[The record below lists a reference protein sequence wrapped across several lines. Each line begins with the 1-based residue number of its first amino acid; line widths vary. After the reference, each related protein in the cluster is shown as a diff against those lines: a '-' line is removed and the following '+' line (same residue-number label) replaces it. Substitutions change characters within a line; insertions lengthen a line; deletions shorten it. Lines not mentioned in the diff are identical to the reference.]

1 MGKIPRKCKVTA
13 MNISPVTPLSR
24 STISSLPIGIPR
36 ERKALEGRVVLTP
49 AAVADLV
56 HAGHVVHVEH
66 EAGRQSG
73 YADADYAAA
82 GAVIQP
88 DGAALYAATQLIV
101 KVKEPVAEE
110 LPWLRADH
118 VLFCFL
124 HLAASPSLTQALL
137 RRRLTA
143 YAFETL
149 VEDGRLPLLAP
160 MSRIAGRLAVQLGM
174 HYLEQPQGGA
184 GILLGGL
191 AGSGHGEGHGQ
202 GYGHVL
208 VLGAGNAGRA
218 AAETALALGAEVE
231 VLDPVPAARDAVTR
245 EWPGMQVGDVSEARL
260 QAAIARSD
268 LLVGAV
274 LLPGAEAPRVVT
286 RCLLESLRP
295 GRVVVDIAIDQGGC
309 VEGLHATDWKAP
321 AYRENGHVFIGVT
334 NLPGAVPRTATEALS
349 AVVLPK
355 VRELAVGETGTTIW
369 ASALALSRG
378 ELRHPALRGAA

>member
-1 MGKIPRKCKVTA
+1 MGKIPRKNKVTV
-13 MNISPVTPLSR
+13 MSTLSKTSLSR
-24 STISSLPIGIPR
+24 NPAPSLVIGIPR

-49 AAVADLV
+49 AAVAELV
-56 HAGHVVHVEH
+56 RAGHTVHVEH
-66 EAGRQSG
+66 DAGLQSG
-73 YADADYAAA
+73 YDDAGYAAA
-82 GAVIQP
+82 GACMQP
-88 DGAALYAATQLIV
+88 HGAALYAAAQLIV

-110 LPWLRADH
+110 LAWLRADH

-124 HLAASPSLTQALL
+124 HLAACPALTHELL

-149 VEDGRLPLLAP
+149 MQDGRLPLLAP

-184 GILLGGL
+184 GILLGGI
-191 AGSGHGEGHGQ
+191 AGSGRGR
-202 GYGHVL
+202 VL

-218 AAETALALGAEVE
+218 AVEMALALGAEVE
-231 VLDPVPAARDAVTR
+231 VLDRMPAALEALRR
-245 EWPGMQVGDVSEARL
+245 EWPSVQTGEVSEAAL
-260 QAAIARSD
+260 QAAIARAD

-286 RCLLESLRP
+286 RALLESLRP

-309 VEGLHATDWKAP
+309 IEGLRATDWKAP
-321 AYRENGHVFIGVT
+321 AYLENGHTYIGVT

-349 AVVLPK
+349 AVVLPR
-355 VRELAVGETGTTIW
+355 VMELAAGQTGTTIW
-369 ASALALSRG
+369 ESALALSAG
-378 ELRHPALRGAA
+378 ERRHPALRGAA